1 MNEIEVL
8 KQYGKIKSF
17 GNRTL
22 NENVILAKKAIE
34 ELAPLKKIFDRPHSQ
49 FQTMFFIVGK
59 DATPHRSIRQICAE
73 ITNKEEALLE
83 NIHKLSLEEVDI
95 DEMKEKLL
103 TEKNNFEQR
112 RLQLKINNGIIN
124 RERALNPIQATL
136 KDILLLKAHYDS
148 MYEKMTEY
156 QVEKSECGYWIMRIA
171 SQAMRH
177 IRLYGKINEGN
188 QLAFEEIGINPT
200 YMEKRLLQFLQK
212 EQSDLRPDLKLW
224 YNELQTLVKELIDVP
239 NQYAKIR
246 KMNLGINK
254 DAIFE
259 EDFES
264 D

>member
-1 MNEIEVL
+1 MNDIEVL

-22 NENVILAKKAIE
+22 SENVILAKKAIQ
-34 ELAPLKKIFDRPHSQ
+34 ELAPLQKIFDRQHSQ
-49 FQTMFFIVGK
+49 FQTQFFIVGK
-59 DATPHRSIRQICAE
+59 DPTPHRSIRQICAE
-73 ITNKEEALLE
+73 VHNKEEALLE
-83 NIHKLSLEEVDI
+83 NIHKLSLAEVDI

-112 RLQLKINNGIIN
+112 RLELKINNGIIN
-124 RERALNPIQATL
+124 RERALNPITATL
-136 KDILLLKAHYDS
+136 KDILLLKAHFDKIHCQMS
-148 MYEKMTEY
+148 EY
-156 QVEKSECGYWIMRIA
+156 QVEKSECGYWIMRIS

-188 QLAFEEIGINPT
+188 QLAFEEIGINPA
-200 YMEKRLLQFLQK
+200 YMEKRLLEFLQQ
-212 EQSDLRPDLKLW
+212 ERSDLRPDLKLW
-224 YNELQTLVKELIDVP
+224 YNALQTFVKELIDVP

-264 D
+264 N

>member
-1 MNEIEVL
+1 MNDIEVL
-8 KQYGKIKSF
+8 KQYGEIKSF

-22 NENVILAKKAIE
+22 NENVLLAKKAIQ
-34 ELAPLKKIFDRPHSQ
+34 ELAPLQKIFDRQHSQ
-49 FQTMFFIVGK
+49 FQTQFFIVGK
-59 DATPHRSIRQICAE
+59 DPTPHRSIRQICAE
-73 ITNKEEALLE
+73 VHNKEEALLE
-83 NIHKLSLEEVDI
+83 NIHRLSLDEVDI

-103 TEKNNFEQR
+103 TEKNNFEKR
-112 RLQLKINNGIIN
+112 RLRLKIDNGIIN
-124 RERALNPIQATL
+124 RERSLNPIQATL

-148 MYEKMTEY
+148 MYQKMTEY
-156 QVEKSECGYWIMRIA
+156 QVEKSECGYWIMRIS

-212 EQSDLRPDLKLW
+212 EQNDLRPDLKLW
-224 YNELQTLVKELIDVP
+224 YKELQNLVNDLIDVP

-254 DAIFE
+254 DGIFE
-259 EDFES
+259 EDFEE
-264 D
+264 

>member
-1 MNEIEVL
+1 MNDIEVL
-8 KQYGKIKSF
+8 KQYGEIKSF

-22 NENVILAKKAIE
+22 NENVLLAKKAIQ
-34 ELAPLKKIFDRPHSQ
+34 ELAPLQKIFDRQHSQ
-49 FQTMFFIVGK
+49 FQTQFFIVGK
-59 DATPHRSIRQICAE
+59 DPTPHRSIRQICAE
-73 ITNKEEALLE
+73 VHNKEEALLE
-83 NIHKLSLEEVDI
+83 NIHRLSLAEVDI

-103 TEKNNFEQR
+103 TEKNNFEKR
-112 RLQLKINNGIIN
+112 RLRLKIDNGIIN
-124 RERALNPIQATL
+124 RERSLNPIQATL

-148 MYEKMTEY
+148 MYQKMTEY
-156 QVEKSECGYWIMRIA
+156 QVEKSECGYWIMRIS

-212 EQSDLRPDLKLW
+212 EQNDLRPDLRLW
-224 YNELQTLVKELIDVP
+224 YKELQNLVNELIDVP

-254 DAIFE
+254 DGIFE
-259 EDFES
+259 EDFE

>member
-1 MNEIEVL
+1 MNDIEVL
-8 KQYGKIKSF
+8 KQYGEIKSF

-22 NENVILAKKAIE
+22 NENVLLAKKAIQ
-34 ELAPLKKIFDRPHSQ
+34 ELAPLQKIFDRQHSQ
-49 FQTMFFIVGK
+49 FQTQFFIVGK
-59 DATPHRSIRQICAE
+59 DPTPHRSIRQICAE
-73 ITNKEEALLE
+73 VHNKEEALLE
-83 NIHKLSLEEVDI
+83 NIHRLSLAEVDI

-103 TEKNNFEQR
+103 TEKNNFEKR
-112 RLQLKINNGIIN
+112 RLRLKIDNGIIN
-124 RERALNPIQATL
+124 RERSLNPIQATL

-148 MYEKMTEY
+148 MYQKMTEY
-156 QVEKSECGYWIMRIA
+156 QVEKSECGYWIMRIS

-212 EQSDLRPDLKLW
+212 EQNDLRPDLKLW
-224 YNELQTLVKELIDVP
+224 YKELQNLVNELIDVP

-254 DAIFE
+254 DGIFE
-259 EDFES
+259 EDFE